1 MPAYVPDTNQAPRR
15 HGGMQ
20 SLGVILGSETEAPKR
35 ISLKG
40 NYAGPSLP
48 FPERMKWL
56 ANVQRLAAD
65 HSRERR
71 SFPHKVYSVAAAM
84 AHVGNVCRLSLEGIA
99 DRAGCVVNTAQAC
112 IAWLEEQGALT
123 WSHTARM
130 HSNGRMVRSHNLYT
144 LVTNFGGLVAT
155 VAKAMRAIW
164 RERPKFSDT
173 NRRHGLTQTVSYQEQ
188 EEARKRLSDISKAR
202 EAMLLDRWNKR
213 HAT

>member
-71 SFPHKVYSVAAAM
+71 SFPHKVYSVAAAI

-99 DRAGCVVNTAQAC
+99 ERAGCVVNTAQAC

-144 LVTNFGGLVAT
+144 LVTNFAGLVAT

-173 NRRHGLTQTVSYQEQ
+173 NGRHGLTQTVSYQEQ
-188 EEARKRLSDISKAR
+188 QEARKALAEKTKAR
-202 EAMLLDRWNKR
+202 QAVFLDLWNKR
-213 HAT
+213 HPT